1 MVVCLCSIVDL
12 PTSLSPSCLH
22 TTWASKLSNMSPHT
36 RTHSPSMQTSTAPSL
51 LVLPAINLTSPVSHK
66 GAPAEQS
73 KKRHMSLNFVI
84 AAHSTICTGIR
95 VCLCV
100 CVCMCVCVCVCVSVC
115 LCVSVCVSVCVWHLP
130 QMTPASPE
138 NWQTSPMVKLH
149 SNSVP
154 SFPVQAVIVS
164 TKGLSEEFAPLLVIT
179 DPTWCRRRVPT

>member
-1 MVVCLCSIVDL
+1 MVACLCSIAGL

-51 LVLPAINLTSPVSHK
+51 LVLPAISLTSPVSHK

-73 KKRHMSLNFVI
+73 KKRRVAQLCHISSLTQ
-84 AAHSTICTGIR
+84 HS
-95 VCLCV
+95 VKV
-100 CVCMCVCVCVCVSVC
+100 HVCVCVCLC
-115 LCVSVCVSVCVWHLP
+115 LCVWHLP

-149 SNSVP
+149 SNSVL

-164 TKGLSEEFAPLLVIT
+164 TKGLSEESAPLLVIT